1 MIVKLARKKIY
12 KERVIVLICFL
23 MFGSVACGTVLCFG
37 SDECVSIELRPPD
50 CCDECLDVPVQP
62 SPNSCDECIDIP
74 IYIGLAKITRVSKQL
89 NSTFPAPAT
98 NVTVAGDKL
107 NFSAYNSASNTFD
120 ATSYFTHLR
129 TVILLI

>member
-89 NSTFPAPAT
+89 NSAFPAT
-98 NVTVAGDKL
+98 NVIVPANKFDL
-107 NFSAYNSASNTFD
+107 SAYNSASSAFD
-120 ATSYFTHLR
+120 SASYFTPLC